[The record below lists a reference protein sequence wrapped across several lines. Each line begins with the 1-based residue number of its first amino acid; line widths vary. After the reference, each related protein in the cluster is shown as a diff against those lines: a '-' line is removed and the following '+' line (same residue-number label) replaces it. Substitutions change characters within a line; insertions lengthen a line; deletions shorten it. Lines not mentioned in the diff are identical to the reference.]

1 MNRQQ
6 WLSVWGFDHT
16 HPSLETALH
25 LFWAMPN
32 AALKVVSKVPQT
44 IVPQPL
50 RPAF

>member
-6 WLSVWGFDHT
+6 WFSVWGFDHT

-25 LFWAMPN
+25 RFCALPD
-32 AALKVVSKVPQT
+32 AAVKLASKVPPA
-44 IVPQPL
+44 IVPRSL